1 MPKDPETTSPDPDDE
16 DEADTT
22 NSKDVDSA
30 ESEAESSPDPA
41 PRSKSARSEGRHRE
55 RDSDED
61 DDEAEQRPRRRK
73 KKKKRPKRPLPTT
86 EAEIDAPD
94 MQTLWMLGSLAALVL
109 IMWGGARFACNA
121 HPDETRK
128 PREIT
133 TAEISGDPKNTA
145 IEVAQRWAT
154 RNFDGALELA
164 SGALAA
170 EIQQDKAK
178 CEANPQCTGER
189 SALKDKVLTTGDLLQ
204 RLPTSAVVRV
214 TSIGTPDAPRSFVL
228 ELTSDGKNWKANVK
242 KAADAPLPTPT
253 GPTGMA
259 PVPLAPTATASVAAA
274 PPEAASAAAPKKAA
288 PKKPAVKLAPA
299 PKPAPAPAAP
309 AP

>member
-1 MPKDPETTSPDPDDE
+1 MPTDPEKNSPDPDDE

-22 NSKDVDSA
+22 NTKDVGSA

-41 PRSKSARSEGRHRE
+41 PRAKSARSEPRRRERE
-55 RDSDED
+55 RDEEEED
-61 DDEAEQRPRRRK
+61 RPRRR

-86 EAEIDAPD
+86 EAEINAPD

-133 TAEISGDPKNTA
+133 TAEISGDPKDTA

-189 SALKDKVLTTGDLLQ
+189 QALKDKVLTTGDLLQ

-228 ELTSDGKNWKANVK
+228 DLSSDGKNWKANVK
-242 KAADAPLPTPT
+242 KAADAPLPAPT

-259 PVPLAPTATASVAAA
+259 PILLAPTATATATATASAAAA
-274 PPEAASAAAPKKAA
+274 PSAAASAPAPKKAA
-288 PKKPAVKLAPA
+288 PKKPAA
-299 PKPAPAPAAP
+299 KPAPAPGTTAP

>member
-1 MPKDPETTSPDPDDE
+1 MPTDPEKNSPVPCDE

-22 NSKDVDSA
+22 NTKDVDSA

-41 PRSKSARSEGRHRE
+41 PRSKSARADRPKR
-55 RDSDED
+55 RDRDED
-61 DDEAEQRPRRRK
+61 EDERPRRR
-73 KKKKRPKRPLPTT
+73 KKKKRPKRPLPTS
-86 EAEIDAPD
+86 EAEIDSPD

-133 TAEISGDPKNTA
+133 TAEISGDPKTAA

-164 SGALAA
+164 TQPLAA

-189 SALKDKVLTTGDLLQ
+189 QALKDKVLTTGELLQ
-204 RLPTSAVVRV
+204 RMPTTAVVRV
-214 TSIGTPDAPRSFVL
+214 TSIGTADAPRTFVL
-228 ELTSDGKNWKANVK
+228 DMTAEGKSWKASVK
-242 KAADAPLPTPT
+242 KAADALPAPT

-259 PVPLAPTATASVAAA
+259 PVLLAPSTTAS
-274 PPEAASAAAPKKAA
+274 ASAAPAVSASAPV
-288 PKKPAVKLAPA
+288 PKKPAAKKPPA
-299 PKPAPAPAAP
+299 VQAPAPAKSGP
-309 AP
+309 